1 MSASTFAQELEDLLR
16 TGDQLPTLPH
26 VVFELYGVLNDDMA
40 GTGDVAAVIER
51 DPALT
56 ARLLRAANSAAF
68 VRGPQQRVGSVLAA
82 IGRLGVNQVRAIC
95 LVLSVVNAFGGRRR
109 GLGHEAFWAHSAAVG
124 MVAKLI
130 YARARPDGHMSLEDM
145 YVAGLL
151 HDLGL
156 LILDQF
162 FPEHYDR
169 IAAARSD
176 ADESLWT
183 TEQRL
188 LGMTHAEVGGALLER
203 WGLPGSVVRAVSC
216 HHKPELAPP
225 DSARAAWVVA
235 AAEAFC
241 GTQQWALVEEGRPQ
255 YTPEAA
261 FAGLGL
267 PDSLVDELLIELA
280 PVGEQA
286 QGVLG

>member
-1 MSASTFAQELEDLLR
+1 MATTTFAQDLENLLR
-16 TGDQLPTLPH
+16 SGDQLPTLPT
-26 VVFELYGVLNDDMA
+26 VVFELHGVLNNELA
-40 GTGDVAAVIER
+40 GVGDVAAVIER

-68 VRGPQQRVGSVLAA
+68 TRGPEQRVGSVLAA
-82 IGRLGVNQVRAIC
+82 IGRLGVNQVHALC

-130 YARARPDGHMSLEDM
+130 YARARPDGSMSLEDM

-156 LILDQF
+156 LVLDQF
-162 FPEHYDR
+162 FPEHYDQ
-169 IAAARSD
+169 IAAQSKD
-176 ADESLWT
+176 GEESLWA

-188 LGMTHAEVGGALLER
+188 LGMSHADVGGALLEH
-203 WGLPGSVVRAVSC
+203 WGLPVSVVRAVSF

-225 DSARAAWVVA
+225 NCARLAWVVA

-241 GTQQWALVEEGRPQ
+241 GAQRWALVEEGRPQ
-255 YTPEAA
+255 YTAEAA
-261 FAGLGL
+261 LAGLGL
-267 PDSLVDELLIELA
+267 PDSLVEELLIELEPA
-280 PVGEQA
+280 GEQA
-286 QGVLG
+286 QGVLA